1 MAEGTN
7 LSPLS
12 SRASSALS
20 SVLIAVEKAVKE
32 TLFGCRM
39 CGQCILHSTGLV
51 CPMRCPK
58 NLRNG
63 PCGGVL
69 VDGHCEVY
77 PDSPCVWVE
86 AYEGSRRLPLWRDHM
101 ARVNPPVDWRL
112 QGTSSW
118 ANLVSGRDREV
129 PAGWSA
135 SEQRAEG
142 FQPAGSHRKGVRR

>member
-1 MAEGTN
+1 M
-7 LSPLS
+7 
-12 SRASSALS
+12 
-20 SVLIAVEKAVKE
+20 SVLDGALAAVEKAVKGA
-32 TLFGCRM
+32 LFDCRM

-77 PDSPCVWVE
+77 PDRPCVWVE
-86 AYEGSRRLPLWRDHM
+86 AWERSRRLPLWRDHM

-118 ANLVSGRDREV
+118 MNLARGRDREV
-129 PAGWSA
+129 PAGWA
-135 SEQRAEG
+135 QAQGRAEG
-142 FQPAGSHRKGVRR
+142 FRLESEGNPGAENRR